1 MDEPTSALDVLTQAN
16 LMNVLKRLKQSTEM
30 TFILI
35 THDIATAS
43 DLADD
48 VAVMYAGQI
57 VEQSTARRFYTAPL
71 HPYSKMLMS
80 SVPTLKQDKELSSFP
95 ARRPA

>member
-1 MDEPTSALDVLTQAN
+1 LDVTDAGEPDERAQAH
-16 LMNVLKRLKQSTEM
+16 QAEFGT

-48 VAVMYAGQI
+48 VAVMYAGHGGGMRQ
-57 VEQSTARRFYTAPL
+57 R
-71 HPYSKMLMS
+71 
-80 SVPTLKQDKELSSFP
+80 
-95 ARRPA
+95 